1 MIVICNACGT
11 ANQIDPEHI
20 RGETATFLCI
30 SCKSRVT
37 ISKEGKIQRL
47 DPPKGRR
54 RDRGDLPARLASKGG
69 LGLRGKMLILFVI
82 IPMCLFIGASFVY
95 LNAMRSLSGLITKES
110 SQLVTKAAETAV
122 ADKARAVAREAK
134 LYLQTHPSLRPED
147 FNKDPQLREIAV
159 QKIGQTGYTLLV
171 SREDAKG
178 QSFMWVHP
186 RPDLVGI
193 DIIAAMKKRLGPDY
207 ERWYKVQGKEFET
220 GGYYL
225 WIDKQEK
232 YVWTAPIEGTNFNI
246 AATAYLPEFTA
257 PMQVLE
263 QRAKMV
269 TGRATATTIVVLVIA
284 IVLTALSVV
293 VYSYQLSG
301 RLHGLSEA
309 ADRISVGDLDAEIK
323 QTKSKDEIGDLT
335 MALSRMQT
343 SIKLAMRRLRE
354 RG

>member
-1 MIVICNACGT
+1 MIVTCNNCGT
-11 ANQIDPEHI
+11 ANQIDSENI
-20 RGETATFLCI
+20 RGETAQFLCI
-30 SCKSRVT
+30 SCKSRIT
-37 ISKEGKIQRL
+37 ISKEGKIVSQ
-47 DPPKGRR
+47 DSSKGRGK
-54 RDRGDLPARLASKGG
+54 DRGYLSVGSPRKGG
-69 LGLRGKMLILFVI
+69 LGLRGKMFILFVV

-134 LYLQTHPSLRPED
+134 LYLQTHPTLRRED
-147 FNKDPQLREIAV
+147 FNKDPLFKEIAV
-159 QKIGQTGYTLLV
+159 QKIGETGYTLLV

-193 DIIAAMKKRLGPDY
+193 DIIAAMKKTLGPDY
-207 ERWYKVQGKEFET
+207 ERWYKVQGKEYEA

-232 YVWTAPIEGTNFNI
+232 YVWTAPIAGTEFNI

-263 QRAKMV
+263 KRANTV
-269 TGRATATTIVVLVIA
+269 TSRATGTAILVLVIA
-284 IVLTALSVV
+284 VVLTALSVV

-301 RLHGLSEA
+301 RLHALSQA

-323 QTKSKDEIGDLT
+323 ETKSKDELGDLT
-335 MALSRMQT
+335 TALSRMQT

-354 RG
+354 RR